1 MSYRETCSWNRMKQ
15 MDKSNKSANLFLF
28 LLIAA
33 VLLSGCN
40 QNTGTTTGA
49 PEGEASAPAAPKGA
63 PPSGF
68 ARDLQFVRNGQY
80 KFIWIFSRK
89 DGKPIDKN
97 DAAYLRKSA
106 PQVVDWVMTDEGKKA
121 IGGTNFDL
129 EQGNLEELKKRFVVE
144 DYSGK

>member
-1 MSYRETCSWNRMKQ
+1 MKQ
-15 MDKSNKSANLFLF
+15 MDKSNKSANPFLF

-40 QNTGTTTGA
+40 QKAGSTTGA
-49 PEGEASAPAAPKGA
+49 PEGEAGAPAAPQGA
-63 PPSGF
+63 PLSGF

-89 DGKPIDKN
+89 DGKAIDKD
-97 DAAYLRKSA
+97 DASYLRKSA

-129 EQGNLEELKKRFVVE
+129 EQGNLEQLKKRFVVE

>member
-1 MSYRETCSWNRMKQ
+1 MKQ
-15 MDKSNKSANLFLF
+15 MDKNNKSANLFL
-28 LLIAA
+28 LVIAA

-40 QNTGTTTGA
+40 QKADTTTGA
-49 PEGEASAPAAPKGA
+49 PEGEASAPAAPRGT
-63 PPSGF
+63 PLSGF

-80 KFIWIFSRK
+80 KFIWIFSRR
-89 DGKPIDKN
+89 DGKPIDKD

-129 EQGNLEELKKRFVVE
+129 EQGNLEQLKKRFVVE